1 MKDFFSQSAFAKV
14 LLLVALTL
22 VLGLPLAH
30 IGGLIDERGASR
42 QHAAQELA
50 SSHAGQ
56 QVLVGPVLVVPYV
69 ERWTE
74 TELDAKGRVK
84 SRTPRQREAVH
95 LVFPEKMTLDGKLA
109 PQQRYRG
116 IFSVLFYDLEAT
128 LAGHFPPLQL
138 SALPREQKDS
148 VIEAQPAHLAF
159 SVSDVRGIQGQP
171 ALRVGGEALK
181 FLPGVP
187 RLPQSSALAHGIHAP
202 LPAALYNAWAAG
214 KPLPYDLRLAL
225 VGQERF
231 AVAPIADET
240 SAHLAST
247 WPHPSFGGK
256 FLAIRRNVTDAGFQA
271 TWAVSSLVSPARAQ
285 VLAGVGVGVPSRQQT
300 EHHAGLHT
308 FDVSLVEPLN
318 VYSLTDRA
326 IKYGLLFIALTL
338 MAAFMFE
345 LFRQL
350 RLHPVQYGLVGLSIA
365 LFFLLLLALS
375 EKIEFPIAYA
385 GAAAASVLLLMV
397 YFSAVLRGWQRG
409 VGLGAFVGVLY
420 AALYGLLASE
430 DNALLLGSLLLF
442 GLLALLMVMTR
453 RVDWYAMGAR
463 VRPSGA
469 TLAVDER

>member
-1 MKDFFSQSAFAKV
+1 MKDSFTQSAFAKV

-42 QHAAQELA
+42 HHAARELA

-74 TELDAKGRVK
+74 TELDAKGKVK

-95 LVFPEKMTLDGKLA
+95 LVFPERMTLDGKLA

-138 SALPREQKDS
+138 SALPRDQKDS
-148 VIEAQPAHLAF
+148 AVEAQPAHLAF

-171 ALRVGGEALK
+171 ALRVEGEALK

-187 RLPQSSALAHGIHAP
+187 RLPQGSVLAQGIHAQLPVP
-202 LPAALYNAWAAG
+202 LHQAWAAG
-214 KPLPYDLRLAL
+214 KPLAYDLRLAL

-240 SAHLAST
+240 SAHLASS
-247 WPHPSFGGK
+247 WPHPSFGGQ
-256 FLAIRRNVTDAGFQA
+256 FLATRRNVTDAGFQA

-285 VLAGVGVGVPSRQQT
+285 LLADMQAASPQAGRL
-300 EHHAGLHT
+300 AGLHT

-326 IKYGLLFIALTL
+326 IKYGLLFVALTL

-375 EKIEFPIAYA
+375 EKIEFYIAYA

-397 YFSAVLRGWQRG
+397 YFTAVLRGWRRG

-442 GLLALLMVMTR
+442 GLLAVLMVMTR
-453 RVDWYAMGAR
+453 RVDWYAMGTR
-463 VRPSGA
+463 LRPSGA
-469 TLAVDER
+469 VLAVDER

>member
-1 MKDFFSQSAFAKV
+1 MKDFFAQSAFGKV
-14 LLLVALTL
+14 LALAVLTL
-22 VLGLPLAH
+22 VLALPLAR

-50 SSHAGQ
+50 ASHAGQ

-74 TELDAKGRVK
+74 TQQG
-84 SRTPRQREAVH
+84 SRTAHQREAVH
-95 LVFPEKMTLDGKLA
+95 LVFPEKMALDGKLT

-128 LAGHFPPLQL
+128 LSGHFPPLQL
-138 SALPREQKDS
+138 AALQREHKDS
-148 VIEAQPAHLAF
+148 VVEAQTPYLVF
-159 SVSDVRGIQGQP
+159 SLSDVRGIQGQP
-171 ALRVGGEALK
+171 ALRLGSESLK
-181 FLPGVP
+181 FVPGAPRVP
-187 RLPQSSALAHGIHAP
+187 QGSFLARGIHAQ
-202 LPAALYNAWAAG
+202 LPVSVHQAWVAG
-214 KPLPYDLRLAL
+214 KPLAYDLRLAL
-225 VGQERF
+225 VGQERL

-240 SAHLAST
+240 SAHLASS
-247 WPHPSFGGK
+247 WPHPSFGGQ
-256 FLAIRRNVTDAGFQA
+256 FLATRRNVTDAGFQA
-271 TWAVSSLVSPARAQ
+271 TWAVSSLVSPARTQ
-285 VLAGVGVGVPSRQQT
+285 VLAGMQGTSPQGDRAAS
-300 EHHAGLHT
+300 GLHT

-326 IKYGLLFIALTL
+326 IKYGLLFVALTL
-338 MAAFMFE
+338 MATFMFE

-375 EKIEFPIAYA
+375 EKVEFAIAYA

-442 GLLALLMVMTR
+442 GLLALMMVMTR
-453 RVDWYAMGAR
+453 RVDWYAMSAR
-463 VRPSGA
+463 PQPAGP
-469 TLAVDER
+469 TLAVDQGQ